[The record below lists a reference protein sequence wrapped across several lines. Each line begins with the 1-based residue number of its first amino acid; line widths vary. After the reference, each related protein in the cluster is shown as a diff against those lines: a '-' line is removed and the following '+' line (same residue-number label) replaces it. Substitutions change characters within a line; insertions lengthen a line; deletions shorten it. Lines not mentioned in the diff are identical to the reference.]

1 MGEIPTV
8 DFTSSGVEGR
18 RKAPAGAFISAERN
32 VDAKN
37 PDTAK
42 RNDLDRFRLRNFIE
56 DLIDSGEL
64 EIRDDRVDLAD
75 LAAIMQ
81 GNAKAVWFRNV
92 GQEQME
98 LVGNVLAGRNRLAR
112 AFECEPRKVAV
123 EMQKRLRNKPEFIE
137 CTQATAPVQEVVL
150 QGTDADLTKLPVH
163 LQHAADGAPY
173 LAALDYVIDPATG
186 MTNSGFR
193 RLMLRSA
200 HEAGVDLNAPSD
212 LRAIYMAASARGEKL
227 PVAFVIGSHPI
238 DHVSA
243 TMRIPVDELGLVS
256 SLRGAPLP
264 VFKCVTQ
271 DIRVPA
277 DAEMVIEGYLDERGY
292 SEKEGPYGE
301 YLGYYGGVKMNPVF
315 HVTAIT
321 HRRNPL
327 FMTTT
332 ISGNRMD
339 LTDTSNLEALR
350 CELNVWEA
358 LKPVVREPQAVYA
371 PVASGGSMSVRVSLK
386 QRYPGEART
395 ALYTILGSVGVKNAF
410 VVDPDIDIF
419 SNEQMEWALG
429 TRFQPD
435 KDLIIVSGVRLSPLD
450 PSLHGSPVGAKA
462 GYDLTWPMQY
472 ANKWELVT
480 PTPPTYEGAKFP
492 SLRAALEDGP
502 KRFESLMAALGSRD
516 GREIVRELH
525 TLRDKGLERDD
536 EGRYFLKK

>member
-1 MGEIPTV
+1 M
-8 DFTSSGVEGR
+8 
-18 RKAPAGAFISAERN
+18 
-32 VDAKN
+32 DAKSPPN
-37 PDTAK
+37 NA
-42 RNDLDRFRLRNFIE
+42 RNDLDRFRLRRFME
-56 DLIDSGEL
+56 DLIDCGEV
-64 EIRDDRVDLAD
+64 EVRDDRVDLAD
-75 LAAIMQ
+75 LATIMQ
-81 GNAKAVWFRNV
+81 GNAKALWFRNV
-92 GQEQME
+92 GDEKME
-98 LVGNVLAGRNRLAR
+98 LVGNVVAGRNRLAR
-112 AFECEPRKVAV
+112 AFEVEPRQVAL
-123 EMQKRLRNKPEFIE
+123 EMQRRLRLKPEIINLGR
-137 CTQATAPVQEVVL
+137 ADAPVQEVVL
-150 QGTDADLTKLPVH
+150 QGADADLTKLPVH

-173 LAALDYVIDPATG
+173 MAALDYVIDPATG
-186 MTNSGFR
+186 MTNSGYR
-193 RLMLRSA
+193 RLMLRGP

-227 PVAFVIGSHPI
+227 PIAFVVGAHPI
-238 DHVSA
+238 DLVSA
-243 TMRIPVDELGLVS
+243 TMRVPVDELGLVS

-264 VFKCVTQ
+264 VVKCITS

-321 HRRNPL
+321 HRHDAL
-327 FMTTT
+327 FLTTT

-358 LKPVVREPQAVYA
+358 LKPVVREPIAVYA

-462 GYDLTWPMQY
+462 GYDLTWPMQH
-472 ANKWELVT
+472 AAKWELST
-480 PTPPTYEGAKFP
+480 PTPPTYAGEKFA
-492 SLRAALEDGP
+492 SIRVALEDGP
-502 KRFESLMAALGSRD
+502 KRFEALMAAVGSRD

-525 TLRDKGLERDD
+525 MLRDKGLERDD
-536 EGRYFLKK
+536 QGRYFLKK